1 MLDRIRWFTLGAALV
16 AAFQW
21 APSALADEVD
31 PPVVEAAAPKPR
43 MFDVEAVDAA
53 ALGAY
58 RGGADLHLNDITA
71 DGLVQDNHAS
81 NLTTGVNI
89 ITEGSI
95 SGAAGMP
102 TVIQNS
108 GNNVLIQ
115 NSTIINVQM
124 Q

>member
-21 APSALADEVD
+21 APSALADETD
-31 PPVVEAAAPKPR
+31 SQLAEAAPKPR
-43 MFDVEAVDAA
+43 MFDTEAVDAA
-53 ALGAY
+53 ALGSY

-95 SGAAGMP
+95 TGAAGIP